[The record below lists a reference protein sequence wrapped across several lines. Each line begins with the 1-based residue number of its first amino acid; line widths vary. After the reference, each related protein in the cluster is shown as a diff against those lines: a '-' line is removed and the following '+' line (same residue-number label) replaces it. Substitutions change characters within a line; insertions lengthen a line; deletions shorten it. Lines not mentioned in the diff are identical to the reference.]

1 MGTSSL
7 IYKEIEADS
16 YKSFPHKERVL
27 CGWTVGVL
35 CGTGGFSMAMFI
47 MIFLF
52 VYSIVITLLYFKNQK

>member
-16 YKSFPHKERVL
+16 YKNFPRKERVL

-35 CGTGGFSMAMFI
+35 CGTGGSVMATI
-47 MIFLF
+47 CGL
-52 VYSIVITLLYFKNQK
+52 ITSLGCIGATNYIYR

>member
-16 YKSFPHKERVL
+16 YKNFQHKERVL

-35 CGTGGFSMAMFI
+35 CGTGGFVMATI
-47 MIFLF
+47 CGLITSLGC
-52 VYSIVITLLYFKNQK
+52 IVATKYICR